1 MNLEALF
8 NAVIVKP
15 LEIEETKYGSIVVPD
30 VGKDKNEHGEVIAVG
45 PGQHTISGTF
55 IPTISKVGDIVVLP
69 TQGFTK
75 LEHDGEEYYVGP
87 ENQILAK
94 VKKTVDVEEALANTE
109 PFKKEEDDN
118 YLISEEEMD
127 KLENEL

>member
-75 LEHDGEEYYVGP
+75 LEHEGEEYYVGP

-94 VKKTVDVEEALANTE
+94 VIKSLNVEEALANTE
-109 PFKKEEDDN
+109 PLDDN